1 MNEKKIKKVAYWINN
16 KSENRLKDIEWLLY
30 GLYGF
35 ESSGLPTDIDEAFGD
50 VIDLTLEE
58 EE

>member
-1 MNEKKIKKVAYWINN
+1 MNEEKIKKVAYWINN

-30 GLYGF
+30 GLYGI
-35 ESSGLPTDIDEAFGD
+35 ESSGLPTDIDEAYGD
-50 VIDLTLEE
+50 VIKIMSEE

>member
-35 ESSGLPTDIDEAFGD
+35 ESLGLPTDIDEAFGD
-50 VIDLTLEE
+50 VIDLTSEE